1 MPAKLLL
8 VGDGPEKHRVTDLV
22 KVSPYKDDILFLG
35 KQENITELFAI
46 SDLKLLLSE
55 KESFGLVL
63 LEAMACGVP
72 GIGTAIGGI
81 PEVINHGVNGY
92 LVPLGDTQSVAD
104 YAVELLQDEVKHAAF
119 KLAALQA
126 VREQFHESKMVEQY
140 ERIYERVVQ
149 EKMHWQAAKKVI
161 NTIEQAGF
169 EAYIVGGAV
178 RDYYLKKR
186 IMMLILR
193 QAHYQ
198 KKFRRFLPIQ

>member
-8 VGDGPEKHRVTDLV
+8 VGDGPEKHRVTDIV
-22 KVSPYKDDILFLG
+22 KDSPYTDDVLFLG

-81 PEVINHGVNGY
+81 PEVIDHGVNGY

-104 YAVELLQDEVKHAAF
+104 YAVELLQDEEKHQSF
-119 KLAALQA
+119 QRSCTKIGTGTIP
-126 VREQFHESKMVEQY
+126 
-140 ERIYERVVQ
+140 RI
-149 EKMHWQAAKKVI
+149 K
-161 NTIEQAGF
+161 NG
-169 EAYIVGGAV
+169 
-178 RDYYLKKR
+178 
-186 IMMLILR
+186 
-193 QAHYQ
+193 
-198 KKFRRFLPIQ
+198 